1 MDSIQIA
8 ISKLGGFLQCK
19 LLLNRLKIFFSF
31 FTPFH
36 FSMIKNWYHLQWI
49 SHLQVIAFFQ
59 APGHCSSRTK
69 LLLSAL
75 HIPHL
80 QVHLVILV
88 RNAGMGLNMC
98 CPKYNFSFHRP
109 ISLGFWK
116 VLVILW
122 ILEVMASTI
131 LQVGKVMVVVMFVGS
146 F

>member
-19 LLLNRLKIFFSF
+19 VLLNRLKIFFSF

-49 SHLQVIAFFQ
+49 SHLQVIAFFKHLDI
-59 APGHCSSRTK
+59 AVPGPSYFY
-69 LLLSAL
+69 

-131 LQVGKVMVVVMFVGS
+131 LQVGKVKVVVMFVGA